1 MNRKRPPSP
10 VSSSSRS
17 RNQHTSSS
25 QKHYRNSSPSSP
37 FILPKYHRKSPSS
50 PPPLPTSSSSSSSRR
65 HQSTR
70 STVPTKRPYSP
81 ADSSRDRRQPTSRSR
96 TDFSSDNVFV
106 SNSTSTD
113 TRSIPKP
120 NRNDL
125 SYISDDEPT
134 KKPDIKVKI
143 LSNYFFFLSLNSSFR
158 IVQQS
163 FNHHLYQPRI

>member
-25 QKHYRNSSPSSP
+25 QKHYRNSSPSPP
-37 FILPKYHRKSPSS
+37 FVPPKYHRKSPSS
-50 PPPLPTSSSSSSSRR
+50 PSPLPTSSSSSSRR

>member
-50 PPPLPTSSSSSSSRR
+50 PPPLPTSSSSSSRR

-96 TDFSSDNVFV
+96 TDFSSDNAFV